1 MAVVEAASL
10 PAQVPS
16 AAAVVVVVAAE
27 RGPVAAVAAELIGRT
42 SFQPAEPACTAVAV
56 DVDVEVTVAVS
67 SSALLYGLEVWVPSW
82 VLFWPVFWPVCLLPQ
97 QPDSGVRFLALRE
110 RQPC

>member
-82 VLFWPVFWPVCLLPQ
+82 VLF
-97 QPDSGVRFLALRE
+97 
-110 RQPC
+110 

>member
-27 RGPVAAVAAELIGRT
+27 RGPVAAVAAVAAELIGRT

-82 VLFWPVFWPVCLLPQ
+82 VLF
-97 QPDSGVRFLALRE
+97 
-110 RQPC
+110 